1 MRDDSQQRRTARADS
16 CGCLSEGPSEKF
28 FVGHLVRSDIS
39 SYIGASSSPSDSL
52 APSRST
58 RDAPGELTP
67 SSPDPVGAA
76 TSERHSDAALL
87 SALAQIAAALAT
99 GDAPTEVLG
108 GVLARV
114 ADTVLASSVS
124 LWLMDERELR
134 CKSRVGAPPPTGAV
148 VRARL
153 AQQTLDASD
162 MVVVRLDAAHHPLG
176 ALVLTPTTI
185 LAPAERSFLAT
196 VADILA
202 PVLRQAAYAQRLE
215 SEVIERTRQ
224 IDRERRV
231 TERIIDSLPVGLY
244 VIDREYRISVWNH
257 KRETGMQGVSRE
269 EAIGRTIFE
278 ILHRQPATVLRR
290 EFDEVFATGRL
301 QIFQME
307 STASG
312 ELRTYRLSK
321 IPMRLDDGP
330 VTHVITVGEDV
341 TEWRQA
347 QDRFSQAEKLAA
359 IGTLAA
365 GVMHEINNPLATI
378 AACAES
384 LELAHEDAPPD
395 IAEGLRLVQSEVLRC
410 KGIVD
415 SLLDFSRPK
424 SADKTLLDV
433 NAAIERTLFVLKHHT
448 RFKKLQVKVDLDR
461 SLGLVV
467 RANEEQLVQV
477 FMALLLNAMDAMQER
492 GTVALRTKWG
502 DDARSVVAEI
512 VDQGEGIRRADLPK
526 IFEPFFTTKAPGRG
540 TGLGLSICY
549 AIIAEHG
556 GRIEVDSA
564 PGEGSVFRILFPRAD
579 EPGDAP

>member
-1 MRDDSQQRRTARADS
+1 M
-16 CGCLSEGPSEKF
+16 
-28 FVGHLVRSDIS
+28 
-39 SYIGASSSPSDSL
+39 
-52 APSRST
+52 
-58 RDAPGELTP
+58 
-67 SSPDPVGAA
+67 
-76 TSERHSDAALL
+76 
-87 SALAQIAAALAT
+87 AQIAAALAT
-99 GDAPTEVLG
+99 GDAPTEVFG
-108 GVLARV
+108 RVLMRL
-114 ADTVLASSVS
+114 ADTVPATSVS
-124 LWLMDERELR
+124 LWLTDDLELR
-134 CKSRVGAPPPTGAV
+134 CKARVGAPPPTASA
-148 VRARL
+148 VRAHVIGNTRDP
-153 AQQTLDASD
+153 AV
-162 MVVVRLDAAHHPLG
+162 VVVRLNAAHHPLG
-176 ALVLTPTTI
+176 ALVLTPTRT
-185 LAPAERSFLAT
+185 LTPDERTFLAT

-215 SEVIERTRQ
+215 SEVMERTRQ

-231 TERIIDSLPVGLY
+231 TERIIDSMPVGLY
-244 VIDREYRISVWNH
+244 VIDRDYRISVWNR

-278 ILHRQPATVLRR
+278 ILHRQPAGVLRR
-290 EFDEVFATGRL
+290 EFDEVFATGRV
-301 QIFQME
+301 QTFQME

-341 TEWRQA
+341 TEWREA
-347 QDRFSQAEKLAA
+347 NDRFAQAEKLAA

-384 LELAHEDAPPD
+384 LELTHEDAPPD
-395 IAEGLRLVQSEVLRC
+395 VVEGLRLIQSEVQRC

-424 SADKTLLDV
+424 AGDKTLVDV

-448 RFKKLQVKVDLDR
+448 RFKKLSVRVDLDR
-461 SLGLVV
+461 TLGSVV

-477 FMALLLNAMDAMQER
+477 FMALLINAMDAMREK
-492 GTVALRTKWG
+492 GTVSLRTRWG
-502 DDARSVVAEI
+502 DDAASVVAEI

-526 IFEPFFTTKAPGRG
+526 IFEPFFTTKPPGRG

-556 GRIEVDSA
+556 GRIEVDST
-564 PGEGSVFRILFPRAD
+564 PGEGSVFRIMLPRAD
-579 EPGDAP
+579 IE

>member
-1 MRDDSQQRRTARADS
+1 MDRR
-16 CGCLSEGPSEKF
+16 KF
-28 FVGHLVRSDIS
+28 MG
-39 SYIGASSSPSDSL
+39 
-52 APSRST
+52 
-58 RDAPGELTP
+58 
-67 SSPDPVGAA
+67 
-76 TSERHSDAALL
+76 
-87 SALAQIAAALAT
+87 
-99 GDAPTEVLG
+99 
-108 GVLARV
+108 
-114 ADTVLASSVS
+114 
-124 LWLMDERELR
+124 
-134 CKSRVGAPPPTGAV
+134 
-148 VRARL
+148 
-153 AQQTLDASD
+153 
-162 MVVVRLDAAHHPLG
+162 
-176 ALVLTPTTI
+176 
-185 LAPAERSFLAT
+185 T
-196 VADILA
+196 VAASLLVA
-202 PVLRQAAYAQRLE
+202 PQAAYAQRLE

-244 VIDREYRISVWNH
+244 VIDRDYRISVWNR

-307 STASG
+307 STATG

-384 LELAHEDAPPD
+384 LELSYEDAPSD
-395 IAEGLRLVQSEVLRC
+395 VTEGLRLIQSEVLRC

-461 SLGLVV
+461 SLGQVV

-477 FMALLLNAMDAMQER
+477 FMALLLNAMDAMGER

-502 DDARSVVAEI
+502 DDADSVVAEI

-556 GRIEVDSA
+556 GRIEVEST
-564 PGEGSVFRILFPRAD
+564 PGEGSVFRILLPRAD
-579 EPGDAP
+579 ETGDAQ

>member
-1 MRDDSQQRRTARADS
+1 V
-16 CGCLSEGPSEKF
+16 CPPL
-28 FVGHLVRSDIS
+28 
-39 SYIGASSSPSDSL
+39 L
-52 APSRST
+52 A
-58 RDAPGELTP
+58 A
-67 SSPDPVGAA
+67 VA
-76 TSERHSDAALL
+76 H
-87 SALAQIAAALAT
+87 IAAALAT

-114 ADTVLASSVS
+114 ADTVYASSAS
-124 LWLMDERELR
+124 IWLMDELELR
-134 CKSRVGAPPPTGAV
+134 CKARVGAPPPPISV
-148 VRARL
+148 IRARL
-153 AQQTLDASD
+153 SQQTRDEGGI
-162 MVVVRLDAAHHPLG
+162 VVVRLDAAHHPLG
-176 ALVLTPTTI
+176 ALVLSPTSK
-185 LAPAERSFLAT
+185 LRPDERTFLST

-202 PVLRQAAYAQRLE
+202 PVLRQAAYAESLE

-244 VIDREYRISVWNH
+244 VIDREYRISVWNR
-257 KRETGMQGVSRE
+257 KRETGMQGVSRD

-278 ILHRQPATVLRR
+278 ILHRQPANVLRR

-321 IPMRLDDGP
+321 IPMRLHDGP

-384 LELAHEDAPPD
+384 LELTHEDAAPD
-395 IAEGLRLVQSEVLRC
+395 IQEGLRLIQSEVQRC

-424 SADKTLLDV
+424 AGNKSLVDV
-433 NAAIERTLFVLKHHT
+433 NAAIDRTLFVLKHHT
-448 RFKKLQVKVDLDR
+448 RFKKLQVKLELDR
-461 SLGLVV
+461 SLGAVV
-467 RANEEQLVQV
+467 YANEEQLVQV
-477 FMALLLNAMDAMQER
+477 FMALLINAMDAMQER
-492 GTVALRTKWG
+492 GTVTLRTRRGEG
-502 DDARSVVAEI
+502 DDHSVLAEV

-526 IFEPFFTTKAPGRG
+526 LFEPFFTTKPPGRG

-556 GRIEVDSA
+556 GRIEVDST
-564 PGEGSVFRILFPRAD
+564 PGEGSVFRIILPRA
-579 EPGDAP
+579 EQSEEREGAIS

>member
-1 MRDDSQQRRTARADS
+1 MSSDERARPPLLTA
-16 CGCLSEGPSEKF
+16 
-28 FVGHLVRSDIS
+28 V
-39 SYIGASSSPSDSL
+39 
-52 APSRST
+52 
-58 RDAPGELTP
+58 
-67 SSPDPVGAA
+67 
-76 TSERHSDAALL
+76 
-87 SALAQIAAALAT
+87 AQIAAALAT
-99 GDAPTEVLG
+99 GEAPSEVLG

-114 ADTVLASSVS
+114 ADTVQATSVS
-124 LWLMDERELR
+124 LWLMDEQDLR
-134 CKSRVGAPPPTGAV
+134 CKARVGAPPPTAAV
-148 VRARL
+148 VRSRL
-153 AQQTLDASD
+153 AQQPRDPGDLI
-162 MVVVRLDAAHHPLG
+162 VVRLDAARHPLG
-176 ALVLTPTTI
+176 ALVLTSGSR
-185 LAPAERSFLAT
+185 LAPDERTFLAT
-196 VADILA
+196 IADILA

-244 VIDREYRISVWNH
+244 VIDREYRISVWNR

-321 IPMRLDDGP
+321 IPMRLDNGP

-378 AACAES
+378 AACAEG
-384 LELAHEDAPPD
+384 LELKYEDAPPD
-395 IAEGLRLVQSEVLRC
+395 LQEGLRLIQSEVQRC
-410 KGIVD
+410 KGITD

-424 SADKTLLDV
+424 SADKTLIDV

-461 SLGLVV
+461 TLGTVV
-467 RANEEQLVQV
+467 RANEEQMVQV
-477 FMALLLNAMDAMQER
+477 FMALLLNAMDSMQER
-492 GTVALRTKWG
+492 GTVALRTRWG
-502 DDARSVVAEI
+502 DGARWIVAE
-512 VDQGEGIRRADLPK
+512 VMDQGEGIRRADLPK

-549 AIIAEHG
+549 AIVAEHG
-556 GRIEVDSA
+556 GRIEVDST
-564 PGEGSVFRILFPRAD
+564 PGEGSIFRILLPRAD
-579 EPGDAP
+579 ENGDAQ

>member
-1 MRDDSQQRRTARADS
+1 LGSSPA
-16 CGCLSEGPSEKF
+16 
-28 FVGHLVRSDIS
+28 RSD
-39 SYIGASSSPSDSL
+39 A
-52 APSRST
+52 
-58 RDAPGELTP
+58 
-67 SSPDPVGAA
+67 PDPHTLAA
-76 TSERHSDAALL
+76 TAGDAVDPHLGAI
-87 SALAQIAAALAT
+87 SRIAAALAT
-99 GDAPTEVLG
+99 GDAPIEVLG
-108 GVLARV
+108 GVLTHI
-114 ADTVLASSVS
+114 ADTVHASSCS
-124 LWLMDERELR
+124 LWLMDESELR
-134 CKSRVGAPPPTGAV
+134 CKARVGAAPPSVTA

-153 AQQTLDASD
+153 MSPKTAPAGGP
-162 MVVVRLDAAHHPLG
+162 VVVRLDAANYPLG
-176 ALVLTPTTI
+176 ALVVSSETPLGAT
-185 LAPAERSFLAT
+185 ARAFLGT

-202 PVLRQAAYAQRLE
+202 PVLRQSAYAQRLE

-244 VIDREYRISVWNH
+244 VIDREYRISVWNR

-278 ILHRQPATVLRR
+278 ILHRQPASVLRK

-301 QIFQME
+301 QTFQME

-321 IPMRLDDGP
+321 IPMRLDNGP

-347 QDRFSQAEKLAA
+347 QDRFAQAEKLAA

-384 LELAHEDAPPD
+384 LELTHEDAPPD
-395 IAEGLRLVQSEVLRC
+395 IQEGLRLIQSEVQRC

-424 SADKTLLDV
+424 ASDKSIMDV
-433 NAAIERTLFVLKHHT
+433 NTAIDRTLFVLKHHT
-448 RFKKLQVKVDLDR
+448 RFKKLQVRTELDR
-461 SLGLVV
+461 ALGPSVY
-467 RANEEQLVQV
+467 ANEEQMVQV
-477 FMALLLNAMDAMQER
+477 FMALLINAMDAMRER
-492 GTVALRTKWG
+492 GTVVLRTRPG
-502 DDARSVVAEI
+502 DDGASVLAEV
-512 VDQGEGIRRADLPK
+512 VDQGEGIRRADIPK
-526 IFEPFFTTKAPGRG
+526 LFEPFFTTKAPGRG

-549 AIIAEHG
+549 AIVAEHG
-556 GRIEVDSA
+556 GRIEVDST
-564 PGEGSVFRILFPRAD
+564 PGEGSVFRIVLPRAN
-579 EPGDAP
+579 ESGDVK

>member
-1 MRDDSQQRRTARADS
+1 
-16 CGCLSEGPSEKF
+16 
-28 FVGHLVRSDIS
+28 
-39 SYIGASSSPSDSL
+39 
-52 APSRST
+52 
-58 RDAPGELTP
+58 
-67 SSPDPVGAA
+67 
-76 TSERHSDAALL
+76 
-87 SALAQIAAALAT
+87 LAT
-99 GDAPTEVLG
+99 GDDPSEVFG
-108 GVLARV
+108 GVLDRV
-114 ADTVLASSVS
+114 ASTVRAPGVS
-124 LWLMDERELR
+124 LWLMENHELR
-134 CKSRVGAPPPTGAV
+134 CRARVGTPPPSVAS
-148 VRARL
+148 VRTRL
-153 AQQTLDASD
+153 AQSGRADGDIL
-162 MVVVRLDAAHHPLG
+162 VVRLDAAHNPLG
-176 ALVLTPTTI
+176 ALVL
-185 LAPAERSFLAT
+185 APAPTLTPDENAFLST

-202 PVLRQAAYAQRLE
+202 PVLRQAAYTQRLE
-215 SEVIERTRQ
+215 SEVMERTRQ

-244 VIDREYRISVWNH
+244 VIDREYRISVWNR

-278 ILHRQPATVLRR
+278 ILHRQPRETLRR

-312 ELRTYRLSK
+312 ELRTYRISK

-341 TEWRQA
+341 SDWREA
-347 QDRFSQAEKLAA
+347 QERFSQAEKLAA

-378 AACAES
+378 AACAEGLEFS
-384 LELAHEDAPPD
+384 LAEVPD
-395 IAEGLRLVQSEVLRC
+395 PLREGLRLIQSEVQRC

-424 SADKTLLDV
+424 ASDKSLVDV
-433 NAAIERTLFVLKHHT
+433 NAAVERTLFILKHHT
-448 RFKKLQVKVDLDR
+448 RFKKLDVRVDLDR
-461 SLGLVV
+461 SLGAVV

-477 FMALLLNAMDAMQER
+477 FMSLLLNAMDAMQEN

-502 DDARSVVAEI
+502 EDAASVVAEV

-526 IFEPFFTTKAPGRG
+526 IFEPFFTTKPPGRG

-549 AIIAEHG
+549 AIVAEHG

-564 PGEGSVFRILFPRAD
+564 PGEGSVFRIVLPRSD
-579 EPGDAP
+579 EPGDIA